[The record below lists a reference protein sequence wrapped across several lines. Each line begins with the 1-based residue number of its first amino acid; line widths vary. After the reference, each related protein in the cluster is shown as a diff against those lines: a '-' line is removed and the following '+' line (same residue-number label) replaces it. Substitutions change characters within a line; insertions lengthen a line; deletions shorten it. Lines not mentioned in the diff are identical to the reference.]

1 MEIKNVVNQ
10 KLHEIHRSRNKVGI
24 VPAILVF
31 LASLYFQR
39 DKLIIDTHW
48 ILVTVFLVLGIF
60 IRVLLVGPYFHA
72 WSSGKRFW
80 RSMNILSFFLIGLGW
95 GLHFLDIYQHY
106 GPASQ
111 NVSFTLLIL
120 VAFITSS
127 ATTQMAEPT
136 SYYPFSITTAAMAAS
151 AYLIPFNIEYSYV
164 VIFILI
170 FFFFSVQTYKV
181 GHAQLVAMIRA
192 QIDSD
197 LEAKRLN
204 RIINAVPG
212 FVSII
217 DDECRVY
224 MANASVLNIY
234 PHIVG
239 KKVGEIDNNSEWEQN
254 TNAFLNSEQRSTIY
268 ESARVYNGHELF
280 ILTQIQKL
288 EEGGAIVVS
297 MKINELVEARNKIR
311 EQEAKAQYS
320 AKLASLGEMAAGIA
334 HEVNNPLT
342 IVQGSAR
349 LIQSMIKEEPLDR
362 ENIRLL
368 SGKMVETSERISKII
383 RSLKSLSRNGE
394 NDPMA
399 PVPVSKIIDECLDI
413 SAQRFLMMGIKIRY
427 PRFSPNIQINC
438 REVEI
443 GQVFLNLLGNA
454 LDAIKDATNP
464 WIEIKVVRGP
474 KWVDIFVI
482 DSGQGIPVEIQ
493 QKIMEPFF
501 TTKELNQ
508 GTGLGLSISK
518 NILRAHGGELTLMTD
533 APNTTFR
540 MRLPAVHE

>member
-24 VPAILVF
+24 IPAILVF
-31 LASLYFQR
+31 IASLYFQR

-48 ILVTVFLVLGIF
+48 ILVIIFLIIGILM
-60 IRVLLVGPYFHA
+60 RVLLVGPFFQA
-72 WSSGKRFW
+72 WSSGKTFW

-95 GLHFLDIYQHY
+95 GLHFLDIYHHY

-136 SYYPFSITTAAMAAS
+136 SYYPFSVTTAVMAAS

-164 VIFILI
+164 VVFILI

-192 QIDSD
+192 QIYSD

-217 DDECRVY
+217 DADCRVY
-224 MANASVLNIY
+224 MVNAPILNIF

-239 KKVGEIDNNSEWEQN
+239 KKLGEIDHNSEWEQSTLN
-254 TNAFLNSEQRSTIY
+254 FLKSNQTNTIY
-268 ESARVYNGHELF
+268 ESARSYNGHQLF
-280 ILTQIQKL
+280 LLTQIQKL
-288 EEGGAIVVS
+288 EEGGAIIVS

-342 IVQGSAR
+342 IIQGSAR
-349 LIQSMIKEEPLDR
+349 LIHSMIKEEPLDK
-362 ENIRLL
+362 ENLSIL
-368 SGKMVETSERISKII
+368 SGKMVETSERISKIV
-383 RSLKSLSRNGE
+383 RSLKLLSRNGD

-399 PVPVSKIIDECLDI
+399 LVPVIKIIDECLDV
-413 SAQRFLMMGIKIRY
+413 SAQRFLTVGIKIRY

-464 WIEIKVVRGP
+464 WIEVKVMRGP
-474 KWVDIFVI
+474 NWVDIFVI
-482 DSGQGIPVEIQ
+482 DSGPGIPVEIQ

-518 NILRAHGGELTLMTD
+518 NILRDHGGELTLMMD
-533 APNTTFR
+533 APHTTFR